1 MDLKLLREEENKLL
15 NRKKVFYEA
24 EGPTP
29 KRSEVLEKIA
39 ALTGKDKK
47 LISVKKISPVYGSAK
62 AIIEVNVYE
71 DLESRMKYEPIKEEE
86 GKENEAKE

>member
-1 MDLKLLREEENKLL
+1 MELKMVREEENKLL

-29 KRSEVLEKIA
+29 KRTEVLEKIA

-47 LISVKKISPVYGSAK
+47 LISVKRISSVYGSQK
-62 AIIEVNVYE
+62 AVIEANVYE
-71 DLESRMKYEPIKEEE
+71 DLESRMKYEPITEKEGE
-86 GKENEAKE
+86 ENETKE